1 MIKVLPKEVSDKI
14 AAGEVIESPASIVK
28 ELVENSIDA
37 GATSITCEI
46 TKGGKEEIRITDN
59 GCGIP
64 SDQVETAF
72 LRHATS
78 KITSEKDLK
87 HLVSLGFRG
96 EALASIAAV
105 SRTELITKTPDE
117 KTGTKIIIHGGSVV
131 SIDSIGCP
139 NGTTIIVRDLFYN
152 VPARAKF
159 MKSEASEAGKIID
172 IVSKLAITKA
182 DIRFT
187 MISNGKNQFTT
198 AGRGDLKAAILSV
211 YKDKDYKELMPID
224 MHEDEGIRIQ
234 GFVSRPSFTRTN
246 RRSQYYFVNG
256 RPVKDAKLEKGIDLG
271 YKERLF
277 DGRHPIV
284 FLFVDID
291 PEKLDVNVHPNKKEV
306 RFSDSIDVISSVRDA
321 VLDTITSH
329 DSVIKATDTYNITD
343 KEVNGRQKSY
353 DVNQSI
359 ITSKSEQLDIK
370 QFLETQTSTD
380 INTDSYAKTTSNNT
394 INSSDSEMD
403 FFDEEE
409 SIYRP
414 FDFSDLTFIGALFD
428 TYLMAIEG
436 DNLYLF
442 DQHACHERVNY
453 ERFVESYKSGSKDSQ
468 ILMLPFTLDLPLEM
482 AENEGEWLPI
492 LEKMGYSIEAFGDNT
507 YIFREIPAFLSIE
520 EAESFAG
527 TFIDSYGEDLIKDNT
542 VAIDKLISKACKAS
556 VKANDRLTEDEI
568 KALIEDLKSCHNPF
582 SCPHGRPTF
591 IKFTKYEI
599 EKMFKRVV

>member
-1 MIKVLPKEVSDKI
+1 
-14 AAGEVIESPASIVK
+14 
-28 ELVENSIDA
+28 
-37 GATSITCEI
+37 
-46 TKGGKEEIRITDN
+46 
-59 GCGIP
+59 
-64 SDQVETAF
+64 
-72 LRHATS
+72 
-78 KITSEKDLK
+78 
-87 HLVSLGFRG
+87 
-96 EALASIAAV
+96 
-105 SRTELITKTPDE
+105 
-117 KTGTKIIIHGGSVV
+117 
-131 SIDSIGCP
+131 
-139 NGTTIIVRDLFYN
+139 
-152 VPARAKF
+152 

-224 MHEDEGIRIQ
+224 MHEDDGIRIN
-234 GFVSRPSFTRTN
+234 GYVSRPSFTRTN

-370 QFLETQTSTD
+370 QFLETQTTTD

-414 FDFSDLTFIGALFD
+414 FDFSDLTFIGALFN

-436 DNLYLF
+436 DNFYLF

-482 AENEGEWLPI
+482 AENEGEWRPI
-492 LEKMGYSIEAFGDNT
+492 LERMGYSIEAFGDNT

-599 EKMFKRVV
+599 EKMFKRIV